1 MSDLP
6 GEGWM
11 SARAERPRYGFEAAA
26 DVRSEPDDVEVD
38 ELAELVREITRLFQR
53 DYILLATFLRALT
66 R

>member
-1 MSDLP
+1 
-6 GEGWM
+6 M
-11 SARAERPRYGFEAAA
+11 SARAGRPRYGFEAAA